1 MYLFRSH
8 IFHSSLWQ
16 HPRRS
21 FFLIDKKIIDPTK
34 TQKLE
39 PEYRGEKTIYLQLP
53 IPSMGLVY
61 LPTFG
66 WLFKVNVGKY
76 ISPMDGMG
84 LPSTFFW
91 DPGSSL
97 EFPVQEKLKLLKDLQ
112 EQQDLHP
119 PPHSLKKCMKK
130 WHQGQPRTNFFGLP
144 VFDVKQKNLLQFF
157 CPGFGAAADPFSPQG
172 AGAKHRATAERLWIA
187 PWKFP
192 LLAGRA
198 FQGVEGIGRN
208 RVAIWS
214 SWWHTSWVPT
224 KKRLQLNAV

>member
-1 MYLFRSH
+1 MLTFLFKVSPLTSRNEVLHSQSLTWNLKKMVFPKKN
-8 IFHSSLWQ
+8 IFFQGLISRLHVKLPGVCICSDLIYFIAPCGNILAEVSFWLT
-16 HPRRS
+16 RRL
-21 FFLIDKKIIDPTK
+21 LIQ
-34 TQKLE
+34 QKL
-39 PEYRGEKTIYLQLP
+39 RNSNLNIAEKKIYLQLP

-119 PPHSLKKCMKK
+119 LPHLT
-130 WHQGQPRTNFFGLP
+130 QLG
-144 VFDVKQKNLLQFF
+144 NL
-157 CPGFGAAADPFSPQG
+157 
-172 AGAKHRATAERLWIA
+172 T
-187 PWKFP
+187 
-192 LLAGRA
+192 
-198 FQGVEGIGRN
+198 
-208 RVAIWS
+208 
-214 SWWHTSWVPT
+214 
-224 KKRLQLNAV
+224 